1 MRWYNLQCLD
11 YNEEGVYR
19 MDTTNQNTVQFDF
32 IKDKKDLTKTI
43 LTDVYN
49 SLIKKGYNPV
59 NQMVGYLIS
68 GDPTYITN
76 YNGARALVRK
86 LERDEILEEV
96 LKAYLDIKK

>member
-1 MRWYNLQCLD
+1 M
-11 YNEEGVYR
+11 
-19 MDTTNQNTVQFDF
+19 QFDLS
-32 IKDKKDLTKTI
+32 KDNKDLTKSI

-49 SLIKKGYNPV
+49 SLKEKGYNPV
-59 NQMVGYLIS
+59 NQLVGYLIS

-96 LKAYLDIKK
+96 IKSYLEIK